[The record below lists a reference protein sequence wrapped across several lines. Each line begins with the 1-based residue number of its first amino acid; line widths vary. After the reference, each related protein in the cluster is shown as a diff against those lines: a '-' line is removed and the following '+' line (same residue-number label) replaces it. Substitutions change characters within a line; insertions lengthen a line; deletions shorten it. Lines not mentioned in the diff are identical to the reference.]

1 MNERIKKLRTQSLK
15 AVPNISPERAELI
28 TEFYQSDIANQVSFP
43 VKRALAFKYIMEKKK
58 ICINDGELIVGERG
72 PSPKAT
78 PTYPEVNI
86 HSMRDFKLLNDRKKI
101 PFKVSEKTKKIYKE
115 KIIPYW
121 KGKSMREKIFNEV
134 SDEWID
140 AYEAG
145 VFTEFMEQRAP
156 GHTVLD
162 GKIYKKGML
171 DFKEDIK
178 KSIESLDFMND
189 PEAYYKRE
197 ELKAMDIAVDA
208 LIIFAKRYAEKA
220 LKLAE
225 KEQNPQ
231 RKKELKKIAEI
242 CNHVP
247 AHAPR
252 TFHEALQYYWF
263 VHVGVITE
271 LNPWDSY
278 CPGRLDQHLYP
289 FYKKE
294 NEDGELTREQAKELL
309 QAFWIKF
316 NNHPAPAKVGV
327 TAEESNTYTDFS
339 TINIGGLKTDWSDG
353 VNEVTYMVL
362 ETIGEM
368 KLIQPNPA
376 AQISKKSPDRYV
388 KSVLRVV
395 RKGYGQPSIFNSDAI
410 IQELM
415 RQGKAIEDARDGG
428 VSGCVETG
436 AFGKENYNLTGYFNL
451 TKVLEITLHNGID
464 PRTGKQIGIKTG
476 DPLKF
481 KTFDELFAAFS
492 KQLQHFIDIKVTG
505 NNIIERLYATYI
517 PTPLLSLLTDDCIK
531 NGKDYHNGGPR
542 YNTSYIMGVGL
553 GSMTDIM
560 TSIKYNVF
568 DKKNFTMKT
577 LLDALDKDFKGHDNI
592 RNMVLN
598 KTPKYGNDDD
608 YADSLT
614 TKIFNT
620 YYDTVHGRKNTKGGD
635 YQINMLPTT
644 VHVYFGSVIG
654 ATPDG
659 RKAGMPLSEGISPV
673 QGADRNG
680 PTAVIKSVSKFDHLK
695 TGGTLLNQKFTPK
708 ILGDEEGISKLSHL
722 IRTHFK
728 FDSHHVQINVV
739 SANTLRDAKKN
750 PDKYRDLIVRVAGY
764 SDYFV
769 DLIPSLQDEIIRRT
783 EHSEF

>member
-339 TINIGGLKTDWSDG
+339 TINIGGLKTDGSDG

-481 KTFDELFAAFS
+481 KTFDELFEAFS

-708 ILGDEEGISKLSHL
+708 ILSDEEGISKLANL

-739 SANTLRDAKKN
+739 SADTLRDAKKN

>member
-339 TINIGGLKTDWSDG
+339 TINIGGLKTDGSDG

-481 KTFDELFAAFS
+481 KTFDELFEAFS
-492 KQLQHFIDIKVTG
+492 KQLKHFIDIKVTG

-659 RKAGMPLSEGISPV
+659 RKAGMPLSEGILNP
-673 QGADRNG
+673 
-680 PTAVIKSVSKFDHLK
+680 SVNL
-695 TGGTLLNQKFTPK
+695 T
-708 ILGDEEGISKLSHL
+708 I
-722 IRTHFK
+722 
-728 FDSHHVQINVV
+728 
-739 SANTLRDAKKN
+739 
-750 PDKYRDLIVRVAGY
+750 
-764 SDYFV
+764 
-769 DLIPSLQDEIIRRT
+769 
-783 EHSEF
+783 